1 MRGTELA
8 ELNAFAAVAEYR
20 SFAKAAASLGIAP
33 PTLSHTIRS
42 LEERL
47 GVRLFN
53 RTTRSVSL
61 TEAGAKLLEHIL
73 PVLDGVDRAIDSVNL
88 FRDTPMGLL
97 RLNMPRPIAVAIIG
111 PVISRFLS
119 EYPEIK
125 VEVSV
130 DETRSDIVSGRFDG
144 GIRIGEHIEKDMVAL
159 RIVDPFRVIAVASPD
174 YLAQHPHPETPEDL
188 RNHRCI
194 RMRWPWDNAIHA
206 WEFEREQQRINVEVD
221 GSLIVNDLHLMLDA
235 VLDGVGVGYL
245 SEPMVRPYIA
255 EGLLAPVLTEWSG
268 QVSGV
273 FLYYSSRR
281 QIPAPLQAFIDFIKR
296 SGIPVPLDRAYVPP
310 MHLSPSHSQPISL
323 NRRGLASNGKKPR
336 ILPELSPMRSTGGR
350 S

>member
-8 ELNAFAAVAEYR
+8 ELNAFATVAEHR
-20 SFAKAAASLGIAP
+20 SFARAAASLGIAP

-53 RTTRSVSL
+53 RTTRSVAL
-61 TEAGAKLLEHIL
+61 TEAGARLLEHVL
-73 PVLDGVDRAIDSVNL
+73 PVLDGVDRAIDAVNL
-88 FRDTPMGLL
+88 FRDKPMGQL
-97 RLNMPRPIAVAIIG
+97 RLNMPRPVAVAIIG
-111 PVISRFLS
+111 PIIARFLA
-119 EYPEIK
+119 EFPEIK

-144 GIRIGEHIEKDMVAL
+144 GIRIGERIEKDMIAL
-159 RIVDPFRVIAVASPD
+159 RMVDPFRIIAVAAPD
-174 YLAQHPHPETPEDL
+174 YLAQHPHPKTPDDL
-188 RNHRCI
+188 RSHSCI
-194 RMRWPWDNAIHA
+194 RMRWPWDNAIHP
-206 WEFEREQQRINVEVD
+206 WEFERDQQRLNVEVD
-221 GSLIVNDLHLMLDA
+221 GSLIVNDIHLMLDA

-255 EGLLAPVLTEWSG
+255 EGLLAPVFTDWSG

-281 QIPAPLQAFIDFIKR
+281 QIPATLQAFIDFIKQL
-296 SGIPVPLDRAYVPP
+296 GLPVPLDRAFFSQAH
-310 MHLSPSHSQPISL
+310 HLPAQPVQID
-323 NRRGLASNGKKPR
+323 RRPIIATGQKSRAK
-336 ILPELSPMRSTGGR
+336 PELLPMRSTGSR